1 MFIIL
6 LLVVNL
12 KIGHERV
19 FNFGSCDNINNSCYC
34 SGRDFFVIN
43 SQGGH
48 STTTTSTSSS
58 FSTSSQASSSQ
69 TTASSQISAS
79 IIAGGSTF
87 VNPLMQVWIKDFQSN
102 YNGIQVTYSA
112 VGSGAGVNNFLQ
124 GAYDIGAT
132 DVPPPSNLYQQLT
145 QKYGEVLTIP
155 DVVGAVDIIY
165 NIPSFS
171 GTLNLTADVLAK
183 IYLGQIQYW
192 DDPAIKALNP
202 HFNFTHQKIIAV
214 HRSDGSG
221 TTFIFTYWLYTSS
234 QSWRSSNVSYGY
246 TVNWPVDKLG
256 NGLGGKGSDGV
267 TAYVSQNPYS
277 IGYVEAQ
284 YAIAKNLTPAAVLNP
299 STGDY
304 VLPTQ
309 ASIETAIQNANLS
322 SLPSSLTVDMSRYL
336 SVFLNV
342 KAHNAYPIVSFSWLV
357 IKVNYT
363 DKSKAE
369 AIYLFLKYI
378 VTTGQTEL
386 PSGYIELP
394 SNIQQLILQNLK
406 LISYNNTSVYTLV
419 S

>member
-1 MFIIL
+1 MKGISTWAAIAI
-6 LLVVNL
+6 VV
-12 KIGHERV
+12 I
-19 FNFGSCDNINNSCYC
+19 
-34 SGRDFFVIN
+34 VIVAVVGIYFAMS

-48 STTTTSTSSS
+48 SATTPSTTSTSSTS
-58 FSTSSQASSSQ
+58 STTSTST
-69 TTASSQISAS
+69 TTAPPQISAS
-79 IIAGGSTF
+79 IVAGGSTF
-87 VNPLMQVWIKDFQSN
+87 VNPAMQVWIKDFQSK
-102 YNGIQVTYSA
+102 YPGIQMTYSV

-145 QKYGEVLTIP
+145 QKYGEILTIP

-165 NIPSFS
+165 NIPGFT

-202 HFNFTHQKIIAV
+202 NFNFPHQKIIAV

-221 TTFIFTYWLYTSS
+221 TTFVFTYWLYISS
-234 QSWRSSNVSYGY
+234 QSWRSSGVGYGF
-246 TVNWPVDKLG
+246 TVNWPVDQLG

-267 TAYVSQNPYS
+267 TAYVKQNPYS

-284 YAIAKNLTPAAVLNP
+284 YAIANNLTAAAVLNP
-299 STGDY
+299 STGEY
-304 VLPTQ
+304 VKPSQ
-309 ASIETAIQNANLS
+309 ASIETAVQNANLTQ
-322 SLPSSLTVDMSRYL
+322 LPSSLTKDLSQYL

-342 KAHNAYPIVSFSWLV
+342 KAHNAYPIVTFSWLV
-357 IKVNYT
+357 VKVNYS
-363 DKSKAE
+363 DESKAE
-369 AIYLFLKYI
+369 AIYLFLKYM

-386 PSGYIELP
+386 PTGYLPLP
-394 SNIQQLILQNLK
+394 SNIQQLVLENLK
-406 LISYNNTSVYTLV
+406 LISYNNMPVYTMV